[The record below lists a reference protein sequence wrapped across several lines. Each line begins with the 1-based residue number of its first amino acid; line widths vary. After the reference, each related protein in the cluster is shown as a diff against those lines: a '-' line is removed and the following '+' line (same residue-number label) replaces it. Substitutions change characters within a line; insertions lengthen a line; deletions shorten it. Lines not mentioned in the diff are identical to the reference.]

1 MQRVNIVIGRFQPF
15 TAGHY
20 KCVEA
25 AMNKRGLPTVI
36 CMIGVPESRVDIRHP
51 FPSDMLVDAYSD
63 LFSNDNKVADVIP
76 VKNASIVHIADEL
89 RKHGYEIASW
99 ACGTDRYDDYT
110 RMSNKYHE
118 DAGLTDD
125 FEVIEV
131 PRTDEDISATK
142 VRNCLLNG
150 DRNGFY
156 SMIPQSASASD
167 AKDLYNI
174 LKEQIDKVIKHENLS
189 RRVRRLE
196 NMLLNSF

>member
-1 MQRVNIVIGRFQPF
+1 MKKVNIVVGRFQPF
-15 TAGHY
+15 TKGHY
-20 KCVEA
+20 SCVTA
-25 AMNKRGLPTVI
+25 AKRFNGLPTVI
-36 CMIGVPESRVDIRHP
+36 CMIGVPESKVDSRHP
-51 FPSDMLVDAYSD
+51 FPSNMLVDAYSD
-63 LFSNDNKVADVIP
+63 LFSNDSKVADVIP
-76 VKNASIVHIADEL
+76 VKNADIVHIADEL

-99 ACGTDRYDDYT
+99 TCGTDRYNDYT
-110 RMSNKYHE
+110 RISNKYH
-118 DAGLTDD
+118 DMAGLSDD

-167 AKDLYNI
+167 ARDLYNT

-189 RRVRRLE
+189 RRVKRLE
-196 NMLLNSF
+196 NMLFNNF